1 MTTVLLL
8 IFLKSNTITI
18 TLMQDDFRGNK
29 KKIKCSFGKIS
40 NESYLMTRY
49 LPGDWLW
56 NFLAENI
63 LCDENGVHL
72 FPWKQTLSPLLHR
85 ILSKENL
92 VIRPRIYLF

>member
-1 MTTVLLL
+1 
-8 IFLKSNTITI
+8 
-18 TLMQDDFRGNK
+18 
-29 KKIKCSFGKIS
+29 
-40 NESYLMTRY
+40 MTRY